1 MAVSYTDWG
10 ADPPAR
16 PVPEP
21 PTSAAVAEPRA
32 RPSETLKLLCLHGWR
47 SNRRVTSLQL
57 SNLGLHVDPDY
68 GGDGALARLVAPTLI
83 DGPVRSSRAYDT
95 LLGEMFAPP
104 WCSWVDG
111 ADGPEHDTPA
121 GLAMLR
127 EACEHVLD
135 VCAREGP
142 FDGAYGFSQGA
153 LVVTLLCSPA
163 ARASLGVREPGGGGA
178 GTATAP
184 FRFAILACGAAPPA
198 SLASHDLAVPSL
210 HIIGAEDHIRARSRT
225 LRTLWQSGGSS
236 CETYEGAFGHAIPM
250 GFRFDRKGR
259 AVVEAFLLSRK
270 EASAGARA
278 PQPAAADLERPPKS
292 LSPWAWLSRALFAG
306 SAAVVVWLSLS
317 S

>member
-121 GLAMLR
+121 GLAMLP
-127 EACEHVLD
+127 AGK
-135 VCAREGP
+135 ARP
-142 FDGAYGFSQGA
+142 WVQGR
-153 LVVTLLCSPA
+153 VV
-163 ARASLGVREPGGGGA
+163 GA
-178 GTATAP
+178 GDPVSATLP
-184 FRFAILACGAAPPA
+184 
-198 SLASHDLAVPSL
+198 PSL
-210 HIIGAEDHIRARSRT
+210 SFWTCTA
-225 LRTLWQSGGSS
+225 
-236 CETYEGAFGHAIPM
+236 
-250 GFRFDRKGR
+250 
-259 AVVEAFLLSRK
+259 
-270 EASAGARA
+270 
-278 PQPAAADLERPPKS
+278 
-292 LSPWAWLSRALFAG
+292 
-306 SAAVVVWLSLS
+306 
-317 S
+317 